1 MGWAHGSGNK
11 SDNCRLQKAGMAFKR
26 EKQQLRRAPRKAA
39 EKNKSAARDADY
51 RDQLGGESLCEAW
64 VHKAAF
70 KDFQRLC

>member
-1 MGWAHGSGNK
+1 
-11 SDNCRLQKAGMAFKR
+11 MAFKR

>member
-1 MGWAHGSGNK
+1 MGWAHGSGHE

-39 EKNKSAARDADY
+39 EKNKSAAQDANF

-64 VHKAAF
+64 VHIKASIF
-70 KDFQRLC
+70 R